1 MLKYSLLFVVSLFC
15 GYSADAATLTN
26 ASADAKVV
34 NDLTIIETRKLDF
47 GTFSV
52 GASGGKV
59 VVDNSGTTVSGDII
73 RLIPGDIALFTIK
86 GEPNADIKVT
96 GSKTVTLTRQGGS
109 ESMIADL
116 PTNASTRVFKLAANG
131 EVVVPVTGSLNVNP
145 SQKAGTYTGQYSMT
159 ANY

>member
-1 MLKYSLLFVVSLFC
+1 MLKSTLLFIFGLFFA
-15 GYSADAATLTN
+15 YSADAATLST

-59 VVDNSGTTVSGDII
+59 VVNASGTTVSGDIV
-73 RLIPGDIALFTIK
+73 RLLPGDLALFTIK
-86 GEPNADIKVT
+86 GEPNADVKIT
-96 GSKTVTLTRQGGS
+96 GSKTVTLIRQGGS
-109 ESMIADL
+109 ETMVADL
-116 PTNASTRVFKLAANG
+116 PTNSNTRTFKLAANG
-131 EVVVPVTGSLNVNP
+131 EVVIDVTGSLNVNP
-145 SQKAGTYTGQYSMT
+145 SQKAGTYTGKYSMT